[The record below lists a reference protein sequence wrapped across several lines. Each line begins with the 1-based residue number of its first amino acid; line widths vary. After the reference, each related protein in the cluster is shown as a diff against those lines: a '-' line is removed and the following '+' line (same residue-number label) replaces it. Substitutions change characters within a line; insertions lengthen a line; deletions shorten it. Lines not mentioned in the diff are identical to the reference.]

1 MSGFKS
7 HIHMLSTTCSCY
19 LLLHALCY
27 CSHNSSF
34 CTTYAFSIG
43 HYNEISKPCI
53 LAHSIAKSYPQSSKS
68 RHHQSLLALKA
79 QETPTEAQRTEP
91 LINPDPEEEEEDKL
105 TLTTSFTS
113 KRNSTITTSDIL
125 KALDFASVLLNKGL
139 DTIEDAYT
147 HFRRLQ
153 LEEAYLNQTIA
164 PTSASKL
171 NMDDTISSITEGI
184 NCLTQW
190 NDPLDKRPRLLV
202 IGSGW
207 GAHALIKIIDSLD
220 TGYRVLCISPMN
232 YFLFTPML
240 ASSSVGT
247 IEFRSIVEPIRDA
260 NPTVPFLEGTVL
272 DIHPVERLVDV
283 RLSSSD
289 DASSIPQLQ
298 SNDATIQ
305 QQTIQLSYDI
315 AVYACGVRAGGSSG
329 RKVPGV
335 TYANC
340 HFLKNIADAMRL
352 RSSVGDLLERASG
365 PGLSIGHRR
374 RMLHFVVV
382 GGGATGVEYIGE
394 LTDYLAD
401 VTSFAR
407 KGAFAALAPY
417 TSITLVHG
425 GDQVLPQFDEP
436 LRIKAL
442 SSLQSRG
449 VGVKLKTRVARVESP
464 SRIVVFNKEDKS
476 EEILDCGI
484 IIWAAGTAPV
494 PLTERL
500 LSKLSPEARALSSYG
515 RLAVDPWLR
524 VIGAPH
530 CGSLFALGDAS
541 AIIQNR
547 GADNNGGDEILPQT
561 AQVAAQQGA
570 FMARLLN
577 RGYDLTDSHVSMEK
591 GKPVNPDNDLNGSL
605 FASPPV
611 HLEARGG
618 DIGKII
624 QLRGNIEAKS
634 FEFLNLGLLAFLGG
648 GEALSQIQIGENK
661 LIEAG
666 STGFLLW

>member
-1 MSGFKS
+1 M
-7 HIHMLSTTCSCY
+7 
-19 LLLHALCY
+19 
-27 CSHNSSF
+27 
-34 CTTYAFSIG
+34 
-43 HYNEISKPCI
+43 
-53 LAHSIAKSYPQSSKS
+53 
-68 RHHQSLLALKA
+68 KA
-79 QETPTEAQRTEP
+79 QAETSKETQRTEP
-91 LINPDPEEEEEDKL
+91 LTIKKIDSEEDSDKL
-105 TLTTSFTS
+105 TSTTTSKPNTNT
-113 KRNSTITTSDIL
+113 NSTITTTSDDIL
-125 KALDFASVLLNKGL
+125 KAWLDFASILFNKGL

-164 PTSASKL
+164 STF
-171 NMDDTISSITEGI
+171 NMDGLSSSSSSSSITEEGI
-184 NCLTQW
+184 IIALTQW
-190 NDPLDKRPRLLV
+190 NDPLDKRPRVLV

-207 GAHALIKIIDSLD
+207 GSHALIKIIDSLD

-272 DIHPVERLVDV
+272 DIHPMERLVDV
-283 RLSSSD
+283 QLSNSDGSSK
-289 DASSIPQLQ
+289 SQLESQ
-298 SNDATIQ
+298 SQSDVAAQ
-305 QQTIQLSYDI
+305 QQTTIQLSYDI
-315 AVYACGVRAGGSSG
+315 AVYACGVQAGGSSG

-340 HFLKNIADAMRL
+340 HFLKTIADAVRL

-365 PGLSIGHRR
+365 PGLSNEHRR

-417 TSITLVHG
+417 TSVTLVHG

-449 VGVKLKTRVARVESP
+449 VDVKLKTRVARVESP
-464 SRIVVFNKEDKS
+464 SRIVVFNKEDKA

-500 LSKLSPEARALSSYG
+500 LGKLSPEARALSSYG

-541 AIIQNR
+541 AIIRSR
-547 GADNNGGDEILPQT
+547 GGENNGDDEILPQT

-577 RGYDLTDSHVSMEK
+577 RGYDLTGSHVSTEK
-591 GKPVNPDNDLNGSL
+591 GKPVKPDNDSNDSL

-618 DIGKII
+618 DIGKIV

-648 GEALSQIQIGENK
+648 GEALSQIQVGENK